1 MEERWEEIRRAQPL
15 TSDPAVIQA
24 SVLMVQAE
32 VDPLRALM
40 PNLERFDQAREQ
52 LFQQHPDQPV
62 FDSLPGPGPALATRF
77 LAALGSDRDRYQG
90 AAEVQCFSGIAP
102 VTERSGKTP

>member
-32 VDPLRALM
+32 VDQLRALM

-62 FDSLPGPGPALATRF
+62 FDSLPGPGPALAPR
-77 LAALGSDRDRYQG
+77 LGFV
-90 AAEVQCFSGIAP
+90 A
-102 VTERSGKTP
+102 K